1 MQKYQ
6 HFNYLLSLLYSMAKL
21 FIVILLAMSLARL
34 FLFISHA
41 SFSSFE
47 LSEIL
52 SSFLLGFRLD
62 SSALAYIFALPVLIV
77 FFTWLLNLKFMK
89 LFIYPLFK
97 LYFILLFTLLVLF
110 YFSDY
115 AYFSF
120 FGEHST
126 LMIFGV
132 FDDDTEALIKTAFA
146 NYNVTLISIIIV
158 LLLSVVY
165 FAIFKILQ
173 PKEFFHRDGFK
184 TQWSIVGQFFFFL
197 FLIVGVALMGRG
209 SFTLFPLAYNTP
221 DPTADNFLNN
231 ISKNPVFA
239 LNDSYNAYEKN
250 KNGHYDLIKMA
261 GYKHKI
267 KEAFKVYTQK
277 QDIDEKNLL
286 NNLVSTTSKNEVL
299 ETRPPN
305 VVVVMVESFGMPL
318 LDYQSDSFNIMGRI
332 KKHFDSDILFKN
344 FISSSNGTIVSLEPL
359 LLNITARPKSTSFAQ
374 GKYIN
379 TSFYQASAKVYED
392 AGYETSFVYGGDLS
406 WRNVGN
412 FMLKQGFKHVEGK
425 STIAKAL
432 NKDEKKISHDWG
444 VFDGYL
450 YSYIEQKL
458 KDAKKPQF
466 IFVLTTNNHPP
477 YKIPEDYKSNRLEIS
492 PKLKEHIKGD
502 MELAKLRFRDYAYAV
517 DMAGKFLDDIK
528 SSDLANNTVIAITA
542 DNNTVEGIMKYDD
555 YYTQTKK
562 IPFYLYLPKYL
573 QPNQEIDINTP
584 SSHKDIFPTLYNL
597 TLSDRKYT
605 AIGTNLLDATKLHC
619 GFNDDGILMASD
631 GGFKVTKASSEV
643 QKECEK
649 YYKATLAVTEY
660 LIESQK
666 K

>member
-6 HFNYLLSLLYSMAKL
+6 HFNYLLNLLYSVAKL
-21 FIVILLAMSLARL
+21 FLIVLLFMSVARL
-34 FLFISHA
+34 FLFTTHA

-47 LSEIL
+47 FSEIL
-52 SSFLLGFRLD
+52 SSFVLGLRLD
-62 SSALAYIFALPVLIV
+62 ASILAYLFALPVLIA
-77 FFTWLLNLKFMK
+77 FFTWVMNLKF
-89 LFIYPLFK
+89 LQLVLYPLIRF
-97 LYFILLFTLLVLF
+97 YFVVILTLLVFF

-126 LMIFGV
+126 LMIFGA
-132 FDDDTEALIKTAFA
+132 FDDDTDALIKTAFA
-146 NYNVTLISIIIV
+146 NYNVILIAVVIV
-158 LLLSVVY
+158 LLLSAIY
-165 FAIFKILQ
+165 FSVFKILK
-173 PKEFFHRDGFK
+173 PKEFFHRDSFK
-184 TQWSIVGQFFFFL
+184 TRWSILGQLSFFL
-197 FLIVGVALMGRG
+197 FLIVLVAITGRG

-239 LNDSYNAYEKN
+239 LVDSYNAYEKS
-250 KNGHYDLIKMA
+250 KNGHYDLIKIA

-267 KEAFKVYTQK
+267 KEAFKIHTHK
-277 QDIDEKNLL
+277 ENIDENNLL
-286 NNLVSTTSKNEVL
+286 NNIKYKTQKNDIL
-299 ETRPPN
+299 EKKPPN

-332 KKHFDSDILFKN
+332 KKHFDEDILFKN
-344 FISSSNGTIVSLEPL
+344 FISASNGTIVSLEPL
-359 LLNITARPKSTSFAQ
+359 LLNITARPRSTCFAQ
-374 GKYIN
+374 GKYLN
-379 TSFYQASAKVYED
+379 TSFYQASAKVYKD

-412 FMLKQGFKHVEGK
+412 FMPKQGFEHVEGK
-425 STIAKAL
+425 SNIAKAL
-432 NKDEKKISHDWG
+432 GQDEKKISHDWG

-458 KDAKKPQF
+458 KNAKKPQF
-466 IFVLTTNNHPP
+466 IFILTTNNHPP
-477 YKIPEDYKSNRLEIS
+477 YKIPSDYKSNSLKIS

-502 MELAKLRFRDYAYAV
+502 MELAKLRFKDYAYAV

-528 SSDLANNTVIAITA
+528 SSDLANNTVVAITA
-542 DNNTVEGIMKYDD
+542 DNNTVEGIMKYDN

-562 IPFYLYLPKYL
+562 IPFYLYLPPYL
-573 QPNQEIDINTP
+573 KDKTEFDMDMA

-597 TLSDRKYT
+597 TLSDVNYT
-605 AIGTNLLDATKLHC
+605 AIGTDLADSSKLHC

-631 GGFKVTKASSEV
+631 GGFKVGKASSEA

-660 LIESQK
+660 LIKSQK